1 MDDST
6 TSNAS
11 VPPLKNMLLRIIR
24 MLLSIDVGIK
34 NLAMCLID
42 PKTKKIKNWD
52 VDGVPPNHSD
62 GLYLSLIKHLESK
75 PWICESLQVLIE
87 KQPDR
92 NKGMKSVEHL
102 LHAYLLTKDPNREV
116 IIWDAR
122 FKVPDVAGPGKTK
135 YAQRKATSIERARK
149 FIKETN
155 TEWVDFFDK
164 HKKKDD
170 LADTVM
176 QALSFINRDAPRT
189 KPKETRTQVA
199 RKPTENQKRTKYS
212 KANLAYIIK
221 NKLPQDARFKKD
233 LARYYKSIDELIK
246 EFDL

>member
-1 MDDST
+1 
-6 TSNAS
+6 
-11 VPPLKNMLLRIIR
+11 

-62 GLYLSLIKHLESK
+62 GLYLSLVKHLETK
-75 PWICESLQVLIE
+75 PWMCDSRQVLIE

-102 LHAYLLTKDPNREV
+102 LHTYLLTKDPTREV

-122 FKVPDVAGPGKTK
+122 FKVPDVAGPGKAK
-135 YAQRKATSIERARK
+135 YAARKAASIERARA

-155 TEWVDFFDK
+155 KEWVEFFDK

-176 QALSFINRDAPRT
+176 QALSFINRDAPKA
-189 KPKETRTQVA
+189 KPKEDKKLTA

-212 KANLAYIIK
+212 KANLAYIVK
-221 NKLPQDARFKKD
+221 NKMVQDARFRKD
-233 LARYYKSIDELIK
+233 LARYYKSLDELVK
-246 EFDL
+246 EFNLN

>member
-1 MDDST
+1 
-6 TSNAS
+6 
-11 VPPLKNMLLRIIR
+11 

-42 PKTKKIKNWD
+42 PKTRKIKQWE

-62 GLYLSLIKHLESK
+62 GLYLSLIKHLNKK
-75 PWICESLQVLIE
+75 PWILESRQVLIE

-102 LHAYLLTKDPNREV
+102 LHAYLLAKDDTREV
-116 IIWDAR
+116 IVWDAR
-122 FKVPDVAGPGKTK
+122 FKVPDIAGAGKIK
-135 YAQRKATSIERARK
+135 YAARKAASIERARK

-155 TEWVDFFDK
+155 PDWVAYFEK

-176 QALSFINRDAPRT
+176 QALSFLNRPGAT
-189 KPKETRTQVA
+189 KPEEPERERKLTP

-212 KANLAYIIK
+212 KANLAWIVK
-221 NKLPQDARFKKD
+221 TGAPQDARFKKD
-233 LARYYKSIDELIK
+233 LARYYKDLDELKADFNI
-246 EFDL
+246 

>member
-1 MDDST
+1 
-6 TSNAS
+6 
-11 VPPLKNMLLRIIR
+11 

-42 PKTKKIKNWD
+42 PKTKKIQQWD

-62 GLYLSLIKHLESK
+62 GLYLSLVKHLNKK
-75 PWICESLQVLIE
+75 PWILESRQVLIE

-102 LHAYLLTKDPNREV
+102 IHTYLLTKDPSRDV
-116 IIWDAR
+116 IVWDAR
-122 FKVPDVAGPGKTK
+122 HKIPDVSGPGKSQ
-135 YAQRKATSIERARK
+135 YAARKAASIERTRK
-149 FIKETN
+149 FIQDTN
-155 TEWVDFFDK
+155 PEWVAYFEK

-176 QALSFINRDAPRT
+176 QALSFINRAGAAKPDAPP
-189 KPKETRTQVA
+189 PKEKKATP

-212 KANLAYIIK
+212 KANLAYILK
-221 NKLPQDARFKKD
+221 NNMPQDARFRKD
-233 LARYYKSIDELIK
+233 LARYYTDVSELK
-246 EFDL
+246 EDFSL